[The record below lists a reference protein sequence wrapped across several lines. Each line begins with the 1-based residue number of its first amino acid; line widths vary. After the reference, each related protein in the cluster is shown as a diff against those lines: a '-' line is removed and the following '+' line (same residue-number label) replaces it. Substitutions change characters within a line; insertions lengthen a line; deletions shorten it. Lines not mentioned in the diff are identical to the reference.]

1 MKNTNSLA
9 EQILK
14 AQEVF
19 NAWPDSRKSSLR
31 LEGADIFMSKNNLD
45 VGESKTASTTNAP
58 KLINTPQKD

>member
-19 NAWPDSRKSSLR
+19 NAWPDSRKASLR
-31 LEGADIFMSKNNLD
+31 LEGADIFMNKNTSDLIKPTKSD
-45 VGESKTASTTNAP
+45 TAKTP
-58 KLINTPQKD
+58 KLTKTS